1 MLNKSSRVLEF
12 DRCARI
18 DSYARL
24 ETRTR
29 VFVHSPPPTTA
40 LAAHVRAR
48 LRARVL
54 APEPP
59 SVNRRR
65 VVRPR
70 ASMASLGGALSR
82 ETRSF
87 RRFDWTRSSRSSRL
101 RRLDALDGVAASS
114 FSSSSG
120 SPSVYLIGAG
130 PGGVDSLT
138 LGAARALAA
147 CDVVVHDDLG
157 GSSSSVLALAT
168 KPGVEFLSVGKRGG
182 SAASWTQRD
191 ICALLVELVAGGRV
205 VARLKGG
212 CPSTFAR
219 VSEEIA
225 ALRAARIS
233 YVMIP
238 GVSSALSAPLSVG
251 IPLTDRE
258 LGRHY
263 SVTSAHDPKSIDFA
277 AFSGID
283 TCVFLMVGKTLPIVV
298 DALMRDA
305 AKSPETPCCVI
316 RNGMQPDERSWFG
329 SLSDICEQ
337 TAGESLSPCVLV
349 VGAVVTLA

>member
-1 MLNKSSRVLEF
+1 MLEF
-12 DRCARI
+12 VCRARTV
-18 DSYARL
+18 ARACL
-24 ETRTR
+24 DPTLHTSFAR
-29 VFVHSPPPTTA
+29 SPPTPALTA
-40 LAAHVRAR
+40 HARAR
-48 LRARVL
+48 RRARVL
-54 APEPP
+54 ALKPL
-59 SVNRRR
+59 SIDLSIAKRC

-70 ASMASLGGALSR
+70 ASMACLGGALAR
-82 ETRSF
+82 ETRSI
-87 RRFDWTRSSRSSRL
+87 RRFDWTRSSRSCRHRL
-101 RRLDALDGVAASS
+101 GARDGVAASS
-114 FSSSSG
+114 SLSSSD

-130 PGGVDSLT
+130 PGGADSLT

-168 KPGVEFLSVGKRGG
+168 KPGVEFVSVGKRGG
-182 SAASWTQRD
+182 SASSWTQRD

-225 ALRAARIS
+225 ALRAAKIS

-263 SVTSAHDPKSIDFA
+263 SVTSAHDPKSMDFA

-283 TCVFLMVGKTLPIVV
+283 TCVFLMVGKTLPVVV
-298 DALMRDA
+298 DALVRDA

-329 SLSDICEQ
+329 LLSDICEK